1 MKAAFLCALDAT
13 TIFNT
18 FLPIHVGVLWHY
30 WRCSSSC
37 CLIYCS
43 LLFYVYPKT
52 NVSHQEKEQRTTKIH
67 FFSVPFLTFSCRSVQ
82 PDDAGKY
89 ECQVSTLPKKSHFL
103 HLSVIGKFVHS
114 KKIGFAWPW
123 IHSFSSSQCE
133 NLWRPWHFCQI
144 LFNSSITLR
153 CFTKSCA
160 SHLYRM
166 ETQRGAFAFN
176 HLFIELLQRGQ
187 ITNHTTRA
195 HRGRHDGQHADHLSR
210 RDLRFGEVHLF
221 ASTIRG
227 SIS

>member
-67 FFSVPFLTFSCRSVQ
+67 FFWYLSLLFSCRSVQ

-103 HLSVIGKFVHS
+103 HLSVIGKFFHS
-114 KKIGFAWPW
+114 KKIGFAWPC

-133 NLWRPWHFCQI
+133 NLWRP
-144 LFNSSITLR
+144 
-153 CFTKSCA
+153 
-160 SHLYRM
+160 
-166 ETQRGAFAFN
+166 
-176 HLFIELLQRGQ
+176 
-187 ITNHTTRA
+187 
-195 HRGRHDGQHADHLSR
+195 
-210 RDLRFGEVHLF
+210 
-221 ASTIRG
+221 
-227 SIS
+227 

>member
-1 MKAAFLCALDAT
+1 MFPIRRSKGLLKS
-13 TIFNT
+13 T
-18 FLPIHVGVLWHY
+18 FFG
-30 WRCSSSC
+30 
-37 CLIYCS
+37 
-43 LLFYVYPKT
+43 
-52 NVSHQEKEQRTTKIH
+52 
-67 FFSVPFLTFSCRSVQ
+67 TFSYFFLADLFNQTTRENMSVKW
-82 PDDAGKY
+82 AL
-89 ECQVSTLPKKSHFL
+89 CQRRVTFSIYL
-103 HLSVIGKFVHS
+103 LSV
-114 KKIGFAWPW
+114 KILDSDFLASNSVCLW
-123 IHSFSSSQCE
+123 FYSSQCE

-153 CFTKSCA
+153 CFTKSRA

-195 HRGRHDGQHADHLSR
+195 HRGRHDGQHADHLGC

>member
-1 MKAAFLCALDAT
+1 MLGFCGTTGDARVLVAWFIAAYFFTCIPRQMFPIRRRSKGLLKS
-13 TIFNT
+13 T
-18 FLPIHVGVLWHY
+18 F
-30 WRCSSSC
+30 
-37 CLIYCS
+37 
-43 LLFYVYPKT
+43 F
-52 NVSHQEKEQRTTKIH
+52 
-67 FFSVPFLTFSCRSVQ
+67 VPFLTFSCRSVQ

-221 ASTIRG
+221 ASTIRV

>member
-1 MKAAFLCALDAT
+1 MLGFCGTTGDARVLVAWFIAAYFFTCIPRQMFPIRRRSKGLLKSTFFLYL
-13 TIFNT
+13 
-18 FLPIHVGVLWHY
+18 
-30 WRCSSSC
+30 
-37 CLIYCS
+37 S
-43 LLFYVYPKT
+43 LLFLADLFNQTTRENMSVKWALC
-52 NVSHQEKEQRTTKIH
+52 QRR
-67 FFSVPFLTFSCRSVQ
+67 VTFST
-82 PDDAGKY
+82 Y
-89 ECQVSTLPKKSHFL
+89 L
-103 HLSVIGKFVHS
+103 LSVSLFTQRKSALLDHEF
-114 KKIGFAWPW
+114 
-123 IHSFSSSQCE
+123 IHFSSSQCE

>member
-1 MKAAFLCALDAT
+1 MLGFCGTTGDARVLVAWFIAAYFFTCIPRQMFPIRRRSKGLLKS
-13 TIFNT
+13 T
-18 FLPIHVGVLWHY
+18 F
-30 WRCSSSC
+30 
-37 CLIYCS
+37 
-43 LLFYVYPKT
+43 F
-52 NVSHQEKEQRTTKIH
+52 
-67 FFSVPFLTFSCRSVQ
+67 VPFLTFSCRSVQ

-195 HRGRHDGQHADHLSR
+195 HRGRHDGQHADHLGC

>member
-1 MKAAFLCALDAT
+1 MLGCCAT
-13 TIFNT
+13 TGDARVLVAWFIAAYFFTCIPRQMFPIRRRSKGLLKST
-18 FLPIHVGVLWHY
+18 FLYL
-30 WRCSSSC
+30 
-37 CLIYCS
+37 S
-43 LLFYVYPKT
+43 LL
-52 NVSHQEKEQRTTKIH
+52 
-67 FFSVPFLTFSCRSVQ
+67 FSCRSVQ

-153 CFTKSCA
+153 CFTESRA